1 MYIEFKARIEVDLK
15 DFKRIVREH
24 GETERWLRDMT
35 PDEYL
40 GRLCGNAIEEKLEY
54 ASVEWNDPE
63 ILGEIDDSD
72 LPISEDTGGFL
83 PVVQLMKGGD

>member
-24 GETERWLRDMT
+24 GETERT

-63 ILGEIDDSD
+63 VLGEIDDSD
-72 LPISEDTGGFL
+72 LPISEDTGWFL
-83 PVVQLMKGGD
+83 PVAELMERGD